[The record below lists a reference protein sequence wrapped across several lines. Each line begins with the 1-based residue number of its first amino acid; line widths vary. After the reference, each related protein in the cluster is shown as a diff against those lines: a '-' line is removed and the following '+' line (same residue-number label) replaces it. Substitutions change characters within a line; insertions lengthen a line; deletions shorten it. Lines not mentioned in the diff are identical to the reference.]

1 MLRKKIITVTMTLI
15 CALAGVGAIG
25 MSASAAEEAN
35 TATARSTCH
44 LVAEVARSGA
54 DVKFTG
60 GRVGCAT
67 NATVR
72 ARRDIP
78 LSPDQNLDTRT
89 FNAKNSTQTMTVRDT
104 AGHKY
109 FTETTSSTGATAQ
122 SSRLTF

>member
-67 NATVR
+67 SATVTVR

-89 FNAKNSTQTMTVRDT
+89 FIIKVKSKGRVRYENR
-104 AGHKY
+104 KSVCK
-109 FTETTSSTGATAQ
+109 ERRISEI
-122 SSRLTF
+122 

>member
-67 NATVR
+67 SATVTVR

-89 FNAKNSTQTMTVRDT
+89 FNAKTPLRQ
-104 AGHKY
+104 
-109 FTETTSSTGATAQ
+109 
-122 SSRLTF
+122 